1 MAATGN
7 PGSASLLG
15 LQAFR
20 RLLLVRLVGQFGDG
34 LLQVGLTSFVFFS
47 PERAATPGRIAA
59 GFAVLL
65 LPFCL
70 VGPFAGVLLDRWSRQ
85 RILLVTNLV
94 RSGSVV
100 GLAALA
106 GTSSENAGFY
116 LLALALL
123 GVNRFILAG
132 LSASWPHVVPKERL
146 VAANSIAPTAGT
158 VATVVG
164 AGTGVAVRQ
173 LAGGDDFGTALALIT
188 AAAAWALAA
197 GAATLVGRA
206 SLGPRRTPGV
216 TSQHAILAVVRG
228 VTDGVDHVRHR
239 QPAARALILM
249 AGHRLLYGVAT
260 VMGILL
266 FRNNFYADDLD
277 LAFAGL
283 GVAVVAAGAGVLLAA
298 AVTPWS
304 MRRWGTRGWMTMAL
318 LVSAAG
324 QLVFGLSWSPDGL
337 IAGSF
342 LLGATAQVV
351 KIGVDTILQRHVAD
365 RFRGRVF
372 TLNDL
377 LFNGAYV
384 AAACLA
390 ALLLPNDGQAPL
402 MVVGVSVG
410 YVALALWY
418 SRAPRQELPQPESS

>member
-1 MAATGN
+1 
-7 PGSASLLG
+7 
-15 LQAFR
+15 
-20 RLLLVRLVGQFGDG
+20 
-34 LLQVGLTSFVFFS
+34 
-47 PERAATPGRIAA
+47 
-59 GFAVLL
+59 VLL

-85 RILLVTNLV
+85 RILLVSNLI
-94 RSGSVV
+94 RAGGVV

-106 GTSSENAGFY
+106 ATSSENVGFY
-116 LLALALL
+116 VLALALL

-132 LSASWPHVVPKERL
+132 LSASLPHVVPLERL

-164 AGTGVAVRQ
+164 AGTGVVVRQ
-173 LAGGDDFGTALALIT
+173 VAGGDDFGTALALI
-188 AAAAWALAA
+188 AAASVWALAA
-197 GAATLVGRA
+197 GAATLFNRA

-216 TSQHAILAVVRG
+216 TSRRALLDVSRG
-228 VTDGVDHVRHR
+228 VAEGIAHVRKR
-239 QPAARALILM
+239 QPAARALLLM
-249 AGHRLLYGVAT
+249 AGHRLLYGLAT

-266 FRNNFYADDLD
+266 FRNNFFADDLD

-283 GVAVVAAGAGVLLAA
+283 GVAVVAAGAGVLVAA

-318 LVSAAG
+318 LVSAVG
-324 QLVFGLSWSPDGL
+324 QFVFGLSWRPDGL

-372 TLNDL
+372 ALSDL

-390 ALLLPNDGQAPL
+390 ALLLPVDGRAPW
-402 MVVGVSVG
+402 MVVAISIG
-410 YVALALWY
+410 YVTLALWY
-418 SRAPRQELPQPESS
+418 SKSPRQQDTAESR

>member
-1 MAATGN
+1 MAA
-7 PGSASLLG
+7 PGSPRPASLLG
-15 LQAFR
+15 VQGFR
-20 RLLLVRLVGQFGDG
+20 RLLMVRLVGQFGDG

-47 PERAATPGRIAA
+47 PERAATPTRIAA

-85 RILLVTNLV
+85 RILLVANLV
-94 RSGSVV
+94 RGGSVV
-100 GLAALA
+100 GLAVLA
-106 GTSSENAGFY
+106 ATSSENVGFY
-116 LLALALL
+116 VVALALL

-132 LSASWPHVVPKERL
+132 LSAALPHVVPQERL
-146 VAANSIAPTAGT
+146 VTANSLAPTAGT

-173 LAGGDDFGTALALIT
+173 LAGGGDFGTAMALIT
-188 AAAAWALAA
+188 AASVWALAA
-197 GAATLVGRA
+197 GAATLFNRA

-216 TSQHAILAVVRG
+216 TSGRALLDVSRG
-228 VTDGVDHVRHR
+228 VVDGITHVGKR
-239 QPAARALILM
+239 QPAARALLLM
-249 AGHRLLYGVAT
+249 AGHRLLYGLAT

-266 FRNNFYADDLD
+266 FRNNFYVDDLD

-283 GVAVVAAGAGVLLAA
+283 GVAVVAAGAGVLVAA

-318 LVSAAG
+318 MVSAVG
-324 QLVFGLSWSPDGL
+324 QFVFGLSWRPDGL

-372 TLNDL
+372 ALSDL

-390 ALLLPNDGQAPL
+390 ALLLPVDGRAPW
-402 MVVGVSVG
+402 MVVAISVG

-418 SRAPRQELPQPESS
+418 SRSPRRQAPAESS